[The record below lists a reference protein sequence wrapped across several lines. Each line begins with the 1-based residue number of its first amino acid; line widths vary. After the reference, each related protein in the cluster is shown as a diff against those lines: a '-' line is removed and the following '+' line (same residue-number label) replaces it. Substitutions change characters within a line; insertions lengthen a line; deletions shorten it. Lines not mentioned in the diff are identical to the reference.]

1 MEFSLKQDIDDGNF
15 LMYLDGFQKTYTM
28 SVGGA
33 ASATINGALP
43 TIDEVSLASSAV
55 TVEGGNA
62 AAQTVQASA
71 VSVKGTDITNDV
83 TWSVVP
89 ADQGVTISE
98 SGLVSV
104 DANAQADSYTITATA
119 KDGVSQGDAKT
130 AQLTVTRAAE
140 QVSSIAISG
149 NQTVTING
157 KLDASK
163 PTVTLTATVLNQY
176 GDAYSGAVTWT
187 SSNEDVATVAG
198 GVVTVEDS
206 SAADGTQVT
215 ITAAAGGMSAEHAI
229 TLNRAEAEAY
239 EITTETTNLVIP
251 LDDTDNEYTFTL
263 KDQFGDKIET
273 NKWKLNGSVAGVG
286 IDHTNGKLWVSKDA
300 ESGTKFKVTLSDME
314 SMQSVEL
321 TLHKAA
327 MVDDSWGTPTTSTTY
342 GDATWGELFEAVTGK
357 TTASITAVE
366 TGEVTGTYTIDMN
379 GSKYPVVSGS
389 PYNVTATFTIADGQQ
404 VGGVDLSGVAFT
416 KTFQVTVD
424 KKPIT
429 IAMDDKTKEYGAA
442 DPEWTWTVPANALVG
457 NDAEN
462 VISVTPALNGTSITG
477 TAAADNYAVTVT
489 PGTFTVTKRT
499 LTVSAGNDLVVTKTY
514 DGTTSAGAVSGTLI
528 LNNVFGT
535 DIVSVVYTDITAGVY
550 PAADVDTGMAVT
562 LNGIAIVG
570 ADAENYQLSSTTLT
584 ANVGAIIAK
593 NIADTEVVVADI
605 PAQNYKNAQI
615 RPELTVTYAGMT
627 LDGEDYTV
635 AYGANKDCVDGE
647 QDGSV
652 SITGKGNYTGTKT
665 VYFDIVPTTTTLKIK
680 DSYGANAE
688 YDMTPIAE
696 PTADEVECNIEGVTV
711 NFTYYADAEGNQAI
725 AAPVNAGTYYV
736 KASVQA
742 GTNYT
747 AVDSALKQ
755 FTVAPRDI
763 NEAAAAVSDQ
773 TYSGEALTPAV
784 SVVDFDGASPLVDAA
799 DFTVEYS
806 DNTNA
811 GTAKATVI
819 GKGNYTG
826 SKVVEFEIAP
836 LDITATMNVVVAG
849 GSTYTGTEQKPAVT
863 VTAGETTLV
872 DGTDYELTY
881 SNNIDAGDATVTV
894 TCRGNYVGMA
904 TEDFNIAKAALTL
917 DTVTVAE
924 KDYNGKV
931 DDVNITAVVFAGL
944 QNGETLTLGTDF
956 TLSNVIYTSPN
967 ANESAEVTGTIAL
980 ADTDKANNYE
990 LDAGAFLTTG
1000 KVDKAALSVTAKD
1013 HTIVYG
1019 DAPANSGVDYAGFVN
1034 GETTSV
1040 LGGELA
1046 YDYAYAQY
1054 GDVGAYA
1061 ITPKG
1066 LTSENY
1072 DITFLPGELTVE
1084 QKEVALTWTGTGTQ
1098 YYNGTEKTV
1107 TAAVA
1112 DGYLVNGDEVAVTV
1126 TGGKQTNVGTYV
1138 AVATALTG
1146 AKAGNYKLPAEGSA
1160 DFEIVDIRSASVTF
1174 TLYNG
1179 TTQTV
1184 EYAAEDLMTQLPVDS
1199 RPGYRF
1205 AGWKFKGNGVEID
1218 NQTYTRLTD
1227 ALLTALDAAAEP
1239 LTAEPRFASI
1249 PSSTKQN
1256 YTIKASAGEGGT
1268 ISPEGAVTVAKGESV
1283 TFTFTPEVGYRVK
1296 TVKVDQKVVTADSSY
1311 TFETVKSNHTI
1322 EVTYEKI
1329 QYVNP
1334 FSDVDAGK
1342 YYYDAVL
1349 WAVEKGITRGTTDTT
1364 FEPTAICNRGQMVTF
1379 LWRAAG
1385 EPEPKTTE
1393 NPFADVSADAYYYKA
1408 VLWAAENGI
1417 TNGLTATCFGPAQAC
1432 TRGQMAAFLWRA
1444 GGKQAPAGTTSAFT
1458 DVDAGKYYYD
1468 AVLWAAERGITLG
1481 KTATTFAPAEACNR
1495 GQMVTFLYRNALAK

>member
-535 DIVSVVYTDITAGVY
+535 DIVSVV
-550 PAADVDTGMAVT
+550 
-562 LNGIAIVG
+562 
-570 ADAENYQLSSTTLT
+570 
-584 ANVGAIIAK
+584 
-593 NIADTEVVVADI
+593 
-605 PAQNYKNAQI
+605 
-615 RPELTVTYAGMT
+615 
-627 LDGEDYTV
+627 
-635 AYGANKDCVDGE
+635 
-647 QDGSV
+647 
-652 SITGKGNYTGTKT
+652 
-665 VYFDIVPTTTTLKIK
+665 
-680 DSYGANAE
+680 
-688 YDMTPIAE
+688 
-696 PTADEVECNIEGVTV
+696 
-711 NFTYYADAEGNQAI
+711 
-725 AAPVNAGTYYV
+725 
-736 KASVQA
+736 
-742 GTNYT
+742 
-747 AVDSALKQ
+747 
-755 FTVAPRDI
+755 
-763 NEAAAAVSDQ
+763 
-773 TYSGEALTPAV
+773 
-784 SVVDFDGASPLVDAA
+784 
-799 DFTVEYS
+799 
-806 DNTNA
+806 
-811 GTAKATVI
+811 
-819 GKGNYTG
+819 
-826 SKVVEFEIAP
+826 
-836 LDITATMNVVVAG
+836 
-849 GSTYTGTEQKPAVT
+849 
-863 VTAGETTLV
+863 
-872 DGTDYELTY
+872 
-881 SNNIDAGDATVTV
+881 
-894 TCRGNYVGMA
+894 
-904 TEDFNIAKAALTL
+904 
-917 DTVTVAE
+917 
-924 KDYNGKV
+924 
-931 DDVNITAVVFAGL
+931 
-944 QNGETLTLGTDF
+944 
-956 TLSNVIYTSPN
+956 
-967 ANESAEVTGTIAL
+967 
-980 ADTDKANNYE
+980 
-990 LDAGAFLTTG
+990 
-1000 KVDKAALSVTAKD
+1000 
-1013 HTIVYG
+1013 
-1019 DAPANSGVDYAGFVN
+1019 
-1034 GETTSV
+1034 
-1040 LGGELA
+1040 
-1046 YDYAYAQY
+1046 
-1054 GDVGAYA
+1054 
-1061 ITPKG
+1061 
-1066 LTSENY
+1066 
-1072 DITFLPGELTVE
+1072 
-1084 QKEVALTWTGTGTQ
+1084 
-1098 YYNGTEKTV
+1098 
-1107 TAAVA
+1107 
-1112 DGYLVNGDEVAVTV
+1112 
-1126 TGGKQTNVGTYV
+1126 
-1138 AVATALTG
+1138 
-1146 AKAGNYKLPAEGSA
+1146 
-1160 DFEIVDIRSASVTF
+1160 
-1174 TLYNG
+1174 
-1179 TTQTV
+1179 
-1184 EYAAEDLMTQLPVDS
+1184 
-1199 RPGYRF
+1199 
-1205 AGWKFKGNGVEID
+1205 
-1218 NQTYTRLTD
+1218 
-1227 ALLTALDAAAEP
+1227 
-1239 LTAEPRFASI
+1239 
-1249 PSSTKQN
+1249 
-1256 YTIKASAGEGGT
+1256 
-1268 ISPEGAVTVAKGESV
+1268 
-1283 TFTFTPEVGYRVK
+1283 
-1296 TVKVDQKVVTADSSY
+1296 
-1311 TFETVKSNHTI
+1311 
-1322 EVTYEKI
+1322 
-1329 QYVNP
+1329 
-1334 FSDVDAGK
+1334 
-1342 YYYDAVL
+1342 
-1349 WAVEKGITRGTTDTT
+1349 
-1364 FEPTAICNRGQMVTF
+1364 
-1379 LWRAAG
+1379 
-1385 EPEPKTTE
+1385 
-1393 NPFADVSADAYYYKA
+1393 
-1408 VLWAAENGI
+1408 
-1417 TNGLTATCFGPAQAC
+1417 
-1432 TRGQMAAFLWRA
+1432 
-1444 GGKQAPAGTTSAFT
+1444 
-1458 DVDAGKYYYD
+1458 
-1468 AVLWAAERGITLG
+1468 
-1481 KTATTFAPAEACNR
+1481 
-1495 GQMVTFLYRNALAK
+1495 